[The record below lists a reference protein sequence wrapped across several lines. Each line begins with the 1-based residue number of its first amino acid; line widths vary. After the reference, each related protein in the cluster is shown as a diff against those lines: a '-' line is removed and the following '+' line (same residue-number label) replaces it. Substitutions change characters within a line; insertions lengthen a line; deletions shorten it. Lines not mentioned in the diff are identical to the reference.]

1 MEKAGVEEGACTAPS
16 DRYRE
21 SLSYI
26 GLWKKKERERERER
40 EREKKRISI
49 RGIMSTH

>member
-26 GLWKKKERERERER
+26 GLWKKKGERERER